1 MTGLRQVSP
10 QLCTGGHLHTGPLKV
25 FLIVDMFTAAA
36 LDGPI
41 EAGLERTLG
50 HAEATEPA
58 LRDICDSE
66 RGSDRS
72 AAADGILL
80 L

>member
-1 MTGLRQVSP
+1 M
-10 QLCTGGHLHTGPLKV
+10 HTGTLKV
-25 FLIVDMFTAAA
+25 LLIVATFTAAA
-36 LDGPI
+36 LAGPI
-41 EAGLERTLG
+41 AAGLERTLG

-66 RGSDRS
+66 RRSDRS
-72 AAADGILL
+72 AAADGVLL